1 MTCLLIN
8 LYFVFGYLTDG
19 VGLVEFEHHILLLV
33 MAIQFDLFEFI
44 FAILELLL
52 KLVIL
57 VLQFGVLLVAD
68 LDGVIE
74 CCNLLLDDLLG
85 CFEGIVVLLERVH
98 LPHDLLDLHFN
109 EVHFL
114 DQYIF

>member
-1 MTCLLIN
+1 MCIN
-8 LYFVFGYLTDG
+8 YLYFVFGYFSDG
-19 VGLVEFEHHILLLV
+19 IGLVEFEHHLLLLL
-33 MAIQFDLFEFI
+33 MSIQFDLFEFL

-52 KLVIL
+52 KLVVL
-57 VLQFGVLLVAD
+57 VLQFGVLLVAVF
-68 LDGVIE
+68 DGVVE

-85 CFEGIVVLLERVH
+85 RFEDDVLLLERVH

-114 DQYIF
+114 HLFKFL